1 MLVSLCDLFKDAQ
14 KKEYAIGAFN
24 TPTLEAVRAVI
35 AAAEE
40 LDVPVIISHA
50 EVHETI
56 VPIEIIGPIMLQA
69 ARASKTSVCVHLD
82 HGSSLD
88 LIYKA
93 MDMGFTSVMFDG
105 SSLPYEKNVEL
116 TCKVVK
122 NAHEKGISVEAELG
136 IMTTSGVGGEN
147 IGVDESLNNS
157 DIYTNPELASDF
169 VKRTN
174 IDALA
179 ASFGTAHG
187 IYLTAPKLD
196 YDRLSQIHEKTQIPI
211 VMHGGSGVSQEDY
224 RKVIQNGVRKINYYT
239 YMSRAGGET
248 IREKLSE
255 MEGPAFY
262 HDITGWAIEAMKE
275 DAMKAM
281 KVFNK
286 ID

>member
-1 MLVSLCDLFKDAQ
+1 
-14 KKEYAIGAFN
+14 
-24 TPTLEAVRAVI
+24 
-35 AAAEE
+35 
-40 LDVPVIISHA
+40 
-50 EVHETI
+50 
-56 VPIEIIGPIMLQA
+56 MLQA